1 MANFK
6 IALSK
11 TLKFEGGYVNDPV
24 DKGQETFKGVSRKNW
39 PKWPGWIYVD
49 NKDFTNPVLQ
59 DLVETFYKDNFWSN
73 LKLDNFGQEIS
84 NFVFD
89 TAVNQGSKSAAIL
102 LQTAIS
108 EFNIPITVDGEIGL
122 ATIKAYKSV
131 DSEVLLLYTL
141 KSLRTK
147 VYIKI
152 CENNI
157 NQKKYF
163 FGWLKRVFS

>member
-1 MANFK
+1 MANFN
-6 IALSK
+6 IALQK
-11 TLKFEGGYVNDPV
+11 TLLFEGGFSNDPNDLGGV
-24 DKGQETFKGVSRKNW
+24 TFKGVSRKNW

-49 NKDFTNPVLQ
+49 NKDFTSPALQ
-59 DLVETFYKDNFWSN
+59 NLVETFYKDNFWSN
-73 LKLDNFGQEIS
+73 LKLDNFGQETS

-108 EFNIPITVDGEIGL
+108 EFNIPIIVDGEIGP
-122 ATIKAYKSV
+122 ATIKAYKNV
-131 DSEVLLLYTL
+131 DSEVLLLYAL

-152 CENNI
+152 CENNV